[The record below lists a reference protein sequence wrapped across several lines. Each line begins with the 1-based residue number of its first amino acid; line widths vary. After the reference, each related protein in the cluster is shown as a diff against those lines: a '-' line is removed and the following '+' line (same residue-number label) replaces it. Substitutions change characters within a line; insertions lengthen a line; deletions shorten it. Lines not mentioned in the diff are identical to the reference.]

1 MKKNNVFLVAIV
13 LSMSA
18 VLFGCSHK
26 VEDNLTDAVAYVINN
41 SGSNPETYCMM
52 EDIPF
57 SGLLSYDIYSKN
69 VYIKN
74 NLGGYA
80 VGNVYTEYLSENMKH
95 CKYIDGKI
103 VEVDEDGNIIE

>member
-26 VEDNLTDAVAYVINN
+26 VEDNLTDAVVYVISN
-41 SGSNPETYCMM
+41 SESNPEVYCMM
-52 EDIPF
+52 EDIPL
-57 SGLLSYDIYSKN
+57 SGLSYDTYTKN

-80 VGNVYTEYLSENMKH
+80 TGSIYTEYLSGNMKH

-103 VEVDEDGNIIE
+103 VEVDENGNVIE